1 MQPDAEH
8 QQHHADLGEL
18 VCDALVGD
26 KSGRERTDEDPG
38 HEITHE
44 RGKSQPLRDNAEYE
58 SEHQGDDDGRD
69 QRRVVRHR
77 QKFLRSAGAPLLIP
91 AALQLVLSFMC
102 ANSAR
107 RCRREQVCARAPWY
121 HAGKRRMG
129 STLSRHRSAQGNSV
143 RAPSPAPS
151 GSSMRPPVL
160 LGVACGAG
168 AALFWAAGFV
178 AARHGIAVGFSPAD
192 IVLHRFVWAGL
203 LCLPLVVRAGL
214 GDLAGVGWTRGVVL
228 TLLGGPPLA
237 LFSYAGFLFV
247 PLAHGGVIQPSCAAL
262 GGLVLASIV
271 LKEKLAVQRAVGG
284 AIIVAGLAVI
294 GAEALTTIG
303 AHGLIGDLSFA
314 TAGLMFAVF
323 GTLLRLWRVAPTR
336 AVVVTS
342 VVSLV
347 GLPLHWLLFGF
358 DHMIELG
365 LVENLIQMAMQ
376 GIFAGA
382 GAIYLFT
389 RSVVLLG
396 AGRAAVFPSLV
407 PGFTLLIGFLVL
419 GEVPSLAQ
427 LVGLAIVL
435 IGFRL
440 VVKA

>member
-1 MQPDAEH
+1 
-8 QQHHADLGEL
+8 
-18 VCDALVGD
+18 
-26 KSGRERTDEDPG
+26 
-38 HEITHE
+38 
-44 RGKSQPLRDNAEYE
+44 
-58 SEHQGDDDGRD
+58 
-69 QRRVVRHR
+69 
-77 QKFLRSAGAPLLIP
+77 
-91 AALQLVLSFMC
+91 
-102 ANSAR
+102 
-107 RCRREQVCARAPWY
+107 
-121 HAGKRRMG
+121 
-129 STLSRHRSAQGNSV
+129 V
-143 RAPSPAPS
+143 RAPSSAPS
-151 GSSMRPPVL
+151 GPLMGQPVI
-160 LGVACGAG
+160 LGIACGAG

-214 GDLAGVGWTRGVVL
+214 GDLAGVGWARGVAL

-262 GGLVLASIV
+262 GGLVLASVV
-271 LKEKLAVQRAVGG
+271 LKENLAMQRVVGAAV
-284 AIIVAGLAVI
+284 IVAGLVVI
-294 GAEALTTIG
+294 GAEALATIG
-303 AHGLIGDLSFA
+303 THGLIGDLSFV

-342 VVSLV
+342 VASLI
-347 GLPLHWLLFGF
+347 GLPIQWLVSGF
-358 DHMIELG
+358 ERMIALG
-365 LVENLIQMAMQ
+365 LVENLIQMVMQ

-407 PGFTLLIGFLVL
+407 PGFTMLIGFLVL

-440 VVKA
+440 VVKT

>member
-1 MQPDAEH
+1 
-8 QQHHADLGEL
+8 
-18 VCDALVGD
+18 
-26 KSGRERTDEDPG
+26 
-38 HEITHE
+38 
-44 RGKSQPLRDNAEYE
+44 
-58 SEHQGDDDGRD
+58 
-69 QRRVVRHR
+69 
-77 QKFLRSAGAPLLIP
+77 
-91 AALQLVLSFMC
+91 
-102 ANSAR
+102 
-107 RCRREQVCARAPWY
+107 
-121 HAGKRRMG
+121 MG
-129 STLSRHRSAQGNSV
+129 STLTRHRSAQGNSV
-143 RAPSPAPS
+143 RAPSLAPS
-151 GSSMRPPVL
+151 GPPLGPPVI

-214 GDLAGVGWTRGVVL
+214 RDLAGVGWVRGVSL

-262 GGLVLASIV
+262 GGLVLASLV
-271 LKEKLAVQRAVGG
+271 LGEKLAIQRAVGG
-284 AIIVAGLAVI
+284 AVIVAGLVVI
-294 GAEALTTIG
+294 GAEALATIG
-303 AHGLIGDLSFA
+303 AHGLIGDLSFV

-342 VVSLV
+342 VVSLI
-347 GLPLHWLLFGF
+347 GLPIHWLVFGF
-358 DHMIELG
+358 ERMIGLG
-365 LVENLIQMAMQ
+365 LVENLIQVAMQ

-382 GAIYLFT
+382 GATYLFT

-407 PGFTLLIGFLVL
+407 PGFTMLIGFLVL

-427 LVGLAIVL
+427 LAGLAIVL

>member
-1 MQPDAEH
+1 M
-8 QQHHADLGEL
+8 
-18 VCDALVGD
+18 
-26 KSGRERTDEDPG
+26 
-38 HEITHE
+38 
-44 RGKSQPLRDNAEYE
+44 
-58 SEHQGDDDGRD
+58 
-69 QRRVVRHR
+69 
-77 QKFLRSAGAPLLIP
+77 
-91 AALQLVLSFMC
+91 
-102 ANSAR
+102 
-107 RCRREQVCARAPWY
+107 
-121 HAGKRRMG
+121 
-129 STLSRHRSAQGNSV
+129 

-151 GSSMRPPVL
+151 GPPLGPPVI

-203 LCLPLVVRAGL
+203 LCLPLAARAGL
-214 GDLAGVGWTRGVVL
+214 SDLAGVGWVRGVAL

-262 GGLVLASIV
+262 GGLVLASLV
-271 LKEKLAVQRAVGG
+271 LGEKLAIQRAVGG
-284 AIIVAGLAVI
+284 AIIVAGLVVI
-294 GAEALTTIG
+294 GAEALATIG
-303 AHGLIGDLSFA
+303 THGLIGDLSFV

-323 GTLLRLWRVAPTR
+323 GTLLRLWRIAPTR

-342 VVSLV
+342 VVSLLQ
-347 GLPLHWLLFGF
+347 LPIQWLVFGF
-358 DHMIELG
+358 ERMIELG
-365 LVENLIQMAMQ
+365 LIENLIQVAMQ

-382 GAIYLFT
+382 GATYLFT

-427 LVGLAIVL
+427 LAGLVIVL